1 MNFLATNFQKYSYSW
16 KLNSV
21 LGPNPVTIMSQNL
34 KTMIILYFENMI
46 YTSELWVIL
55 IPRLALWNLFQCS
68 GSFNN
73 EIDPVVIKKICETGA
88 CQYGSRSLSIG
99 VIYIISILS
108 FKLPVHVLR
117 QFEMPHYRVRCDE
130 LHIYHGSLVSMETIT
145 HS

>member
-1 MNFLATNFQKYSYSW
+1 MKTKFSIRTESCHNHVSKSKDNDNIIFWKYNQA
-16 KLNSV
+16 L
-21 LGPNPVTIMSQNL
+21 
-34 KTMIILYFENMI
+34 I

-73 EIDPVVIKKICETGA
+73 EIDPVVIKKIWETGA
-88 CQYGSRSLSIG
+88 CQYGSRSLFIG
-99 VIYIISILS
+99 VIYIVSILS